1 MMQTIEQDRRTSDLD
16 DAIEDVRA
24 DLRQE
29 FSRTF
34 KDYEEI
40 AYLEEVLMSLLDACL
55 EKLRPKL

>member
-1 MMQTIEQDRRTSDLD
+1 VIEN
-16 DAIEDVRA
+16 VRA

-29 FSRTF
+29 FARTF

-55 EKLRPKL
+55 EKLRAKL